1 MLTKV
6 YDNVQLVIVWNIIWN
21 IFARGL
27 LHLMDKEYPNH
38 FFLYELSNIILI
50 KKTLCSRKS

>member
-38 FFLYELSNIILI
+38 FFFFFFNMNQVI
-50 KKTLCSRKS
+50 

>member
-27 LHLMDKEYPNH
+27 QHLMDKEYPNH
-38 FFLYELSNIILI
+38 FFFFFNMNQVI
-50 KKTLCSRKS
+50 